1 MSIILGDESL
11 SYQEEQLEQVILELY
26 EECKM
31 SDGEYDAFYIKQRR
45 EKGSNDLRLMLG
57 FNKAGAV
64 NRKRTLFV
72 KGFTEESNQ
81 FVMKFKK
88 KWEGK

>member
-1 MSIILGDESL
+1 MK
-11 SYQEEQLEQVILELY
+11 LY

-64 NRKRTLFV
+64 NRKRTLWV
-72 KGFTEESNQ
+72 KGFTEESNK